1 MFSTVRQVLKEKN
14 ILAHENQGVTVAK
27 VTEPQAGLNLV
38 KNILYEIV
46 NKKTM
51 LYLSGGS
58 LQSLYEMLAQ
68 EGEIIP
74 AAVGLV
80 DERYGKKFHPNSNE
94 KMIQDTQFLRYLHM
108 RDIPF
113 YPILQD
119 KSREETAEA
128 YDKKFR
134 ELNIIYPK
142 SVGLLG
148 IGPDGHTSSIIPNR
162 PDFHN
167 PWYDASHNFTM
178 VAEFNDPKSHY
189 KERIGMTFLGLS
201 MLDVLIVPVF
211 GAAKQKT
218 LEQVFADGSE
228 EEIPARFFK
237 RPDIAKKTLFITDQN
252 I

>member
-1 MFSTVRQVLKEKN
+1 MFNQVKLLLKKEN
-14 ILAHENQGVTVAK
+14 ILSHENQGVTVAK
-27 VTEPQAGLNLV
+27 VSDPQSGLSLA
-38 KNILYEIV
+38 KDILTEIV
-46 NKKTM
+46 VNKTV

-58 LQSLYEMLAQ
+58 LRSLYEMLAQ

-94 KMIQDTQFLRYLHM
+94 KMIQETQFLRYLHA

-119 KSREETAEA
+119 KSRTETAED

-134 ELNIIYPK
+134 ELSIIYQK

-162 PDFHN
+162 RDFHN
-167 PWYDASHNFTM
+167 PWFDMDRTFLM
-178 VAEFNDPKSHY
+178 VSEFDDPKSHY
-189 KERIGMTFLGLS
+189 KERVGMTFLGLM

-211 GAAKQKT
+211 GSAKQKT
-218 LEQVFADGSE
+218 LERVFEEGSE